1 LIKNN
6 NMNLQEQISRI
17 QSMMGL
23 INESMY
29 IDSWGRLHNEEDKII
44 YPYKKISKF
53 VDWFQ
58 KEYGDYTTKQGWA
71 IFDSDTELPRIK
83 YNYEPDN
90 KWKSVFQVQRL
101 DNPQE
106 GEALMGQ
113 LKDDSQADELAKKL
127 GLMLDEF
134 GVVIGWDNQL
144 FI

>member
-1 LIKNN
+1 MKIVKNIDT
-6 NMNLQEQISRI
+6 NLQEQISR
-17 QSMMGL
+17 MKL
-23 INESMY
+23 IMESMS
-29 IDSWGRLHNEEDKII
+29 IDSWGRLHNEENKII

-58 KEYGDYTTKQGWA
+58 KEYGDYTIKQGWA

-83 YNYEPDN
+83 YKYEPDN

-101 DNPQE
+101 DNPEE
-106 GEALMGQ
+106 GEALIGK
-113 LKDDSQADELAKKL
+113 LKDDHQADELAKKL

-134 GVVIGWDNQL
+134 GVVIGWDGQL